1 MPNGFCLH
9 CFLKQSHIFMN
20 WCWSVGPAIF
30 LRKNGPGHSCVC
42 WGTHELGTSIHPNKT
57 IPSNLHE
64 SDLQWFTF
72 QPPPVRKHKNKQKHG
87 TRTKIPITI
96 AIHWGPYVIF
106 GHPDGILVI
115 TLNQPLP
122 CCLSLSPL
130 SPAVH
135 FSCLQGVVSLQEV
148 QAVLQLRSGKSQ
160 GGLDGLRADLSRV
173 PWFWSA
179 ENHRFQ
185 RFHRF
190 QSSWGILGKHI
201 LYNLY
206 SCFGNTWNTV
216 MAQVRN
222 GNITRITQVIYHEI
236 KWNKPIEI
244 TVEGHNC
251 RSTRNGC
258 EVSYKPWNIPSSY

>member
-1 MPNGFCLH
+1 MIYIPTTTSLKTQKQTKTWYPNQNPHHNCNSLGPISHFWTSSQTSHCLAV
-9 CFLKQSHIFMN
+9 L
-20 WCWSVGPAIF
+20 A
-30 LRKNGPGHSCVC
+30 L
-42 WGTHELGTSIHPNKT
+42 LALLSI
-57 IPSNLHE
+57 
-64 SDLQWFTF
+64 
-72 QPPPVRKHKNKQKHG
+72 
-87 TRTKIPITI
+87 
-96 AIHWGPYVIF
+96 
-106 GHPDGILVI
+106 
-115 TLNQPLP
+115 
-122 CCLSLSPL
+122 
-130 SPAVH
+130 

-179 ENHRFQ
+179 ENHRFHRFQ
-185 RFHRF
+185 RFQRF

-222 GNITRITQVIYHEI
+222 GNVTRITQVIYHEI

-251 RSTRNGC
+251 KSTRNGW